1 MIENAV
7 KLVVWDLDDTFW
19 RGTLLEGGVA
29 PIEANCETV
38 IELSRRGII
47 NSICSKN
54 DSSAVKAKLTELG
67 VWDYFVFPAISF
79 NPKGKA
85 IAEMIEGAA
94 LRAENVLF
102 VDDNPSN
109 LEEAKFFNP
118 GIMAA
123 RPKDVLETLL
133 DHPHCIGKP
142 DPELTRLNQ
151 YRFLQK
157 KVEERATTDLSNEEF
172 LRASNIRV
180 TIDYDIEA
188 NFDRVIELINRTNQL
203 NYTKKRLETQEAV
216 EEFRSLLTETYAYHA
231 GCVRAVDNYGDYGI
245 VGFFLMR
252 RKARKKYLI
261 HFAFSCRAM
270 NMGIEQYVYEQLGRP
285 DIEIAGPV
293 SYGLEPHASVDWINA
308 AASDAE
314 EGVAAS
320 NRRLVLLGACE
331 LLQLSSYCSTRRV
344 EFVNGC
350 KNDVMVVYTDP
361 GFVLNDRTV
370 VRESETLRRLNY
382 WSHEDAVNFDEGI
395 ASAEIVLLSLWAVMQ
410 GKYFRTSDGVELRL
424 ANRMQLDLVKRDQQ
438 WFADNLKALAYGEDD
453 RLSLLIRV
461 FDRIGELAPASCRVF
476 VLGANTHVRTE
487 EGGKERKDRFNDTCR
502 GYCRANSDRFR
513 YVDLAAVIPAAE
525 VVGRSH
531 FSRKGYFIL
540 ARHIQSLAG
549 EPAPGVPG
557 KPEDQEMSAA

>member
-1 MIENAV
+1 MIANKV

-19 RGTLLEGGVA
+19 TGTLLEGGVT
-29 PIEANCETV
+29 PVEANAARV

-54 DSSAVKAKLTELG
+54 DPDAVKAKLTELG

-79 NPKGKA
+79 NPKGRA

-102 VDDNPSN
+102 LDDNPSN

-118 GIMAA
+118 GIMTAH
-123 RPKDVLETLL
+123 PKDVLETLL

-172 LRASNIRV
+172 LRASNIKV
-180 TIDYDIEA
+180 TIDYDVEA
-188 NFDRVIELINRTNQL
+188 NFDRVVELINRTNQL
-203 NYTKKRLETQEAV
+203 NYTKKRLETPKALA
-216 EEFRSLLTETYAYHA
+216 EFRSLLTETYAYHA

-252 RKARKKYLI
+252 RKARKKDLI

-270 NMGIEQYVYEQLGRP
+270 NMGVEQYVYEQLGRP
-285 DIEIAGPV
+285 NIEIAGPV

-308 AASDAE
+308 ASSDAE
-314 EGVAAS
+314 EGTAAS
-320 NRRLVLLGACE
+320 NRRLVLLGSCE
-331 LLQLSSYCSTRRV
+331 LLQLSSYCSTRRL

-361 GFVLNDRTV
+361 GFVLNDRTTL
-370 VRESETLRRLNY
+370 RESETLRRLNY
-382 WSHEDAVNFDEGI
+382 WSHEDAVNFDDGL

-424 ANRMQLDLVKRDQQ
+424 ASRMKQDLRGRDRQ
-438 WFADNLKALAYGEDD
+438 WFARNFEALPYREDD
-453 RLSLLIRV
+453 KLALLTRML
-461 FDRIGELAPASCRVF
+461 DRIGQLSPAGCRIF
-476 VLGANTHVRTE
+476 VLGANTHAQTE
-487 EGGKERKDRFNDTCR
+487 EERGERKDRFNETCR
-502 GYCRANSDRFR
+502 AYCETRPGRFR
-513 YVDLAAVIPAAE
+513 YVDLAAVIPAGE
-525 VVGRSH
+525 LVGKSH

-540 ARHIQSLAG
+540 AQHIQSLAG
-549 EPAPGVPG
+549 EPAPARTR
-557 KPEDQEMSAA
+557 EDLEVSVA